1 MAAPVAHRPARLR
14 AVGTAFAFAF
24 ALMSIAAAAGP
35 AQARQRAAGKGRA
48 AVSQRSNGARAAS
61 SQQRGGGRIAVQP
74 ISGASGQALRSY
86 VTRLVRGRGFRP
98 VTSIPH
104 YEGTGQYPGLARD
117 HRLAAFITADL
128 TERGKWQ
135 SVTFLVWNGA
145 SGTVVGRWSTGA
157 HADRFHQAVGRGFWK
172 NLGPAVLRSHAPPP
186 PLGTDR
192 AAPMW
197 IDASSTDDEPLAVR

>member
-1 MAAPVAHRPARLR
+1 MAAPVAYRPARLR
-14 AVGTAFAFAF
+14 AVGTALAF

-35 AQARQRAAGKGRA
+35 AQARQRAAGTGRA
-48 AVSQRSNGARAAS
+48 AVSQRSNGGRAGG
-61 SQQRGGGRIAVQP
+61 SQQRGGRIAVQP
-74 ISGASGQALRSY
+74 INGASGQALRSY

-98 VTSIPH
+98 VTSIPR

-135 SVTFLVWNGA
+135 SVTFLVWDGA

-186 PLGTDR
+186 PPGTDR